1 MPPSTPLSKWDPTGA
16 TTPQPY
22 FPDTP
27 SAGHSPRWALTKKRF
42 SFGSKKWNT
51 VESGNGTPVE
61 SSKDQEDREAAATRA
76 NASDVSLEAP
86 MPNPKQPNPMDAPEE
101 RLPRGEGSPTNSP
114 PMHEIAAK
122 VHADADARA
131 ARAAVRSS
139 TPQSAAAARAR
150 ASPKVKRAEAEEG
163 EAYELEVP
171 PNAKPGSKLKFL
183 IPGTAEAV
191 VIVVPEGAEPGRIIS
206 FSMPGNK
213 DEVVRAELLD
223 EEETEEET
231 YELEVPPNAKPGSKL
246 KFLIPGTAETVVI
259 MMPEG
264 AEPGRIISFSMPRNK
279 DEVVQAQLLEQTQ
292 AATVIQTR
300 VRGKHARRAAR
311 TKIEARSIEL
321 AAASPEKEKDVPKS
335 EALAHAVEAEVALKT
350 APSTMPASS
359 ARAAAEAKKA
369 ELGAAATRAADWA
382 AAAKAVADKAA
393 ATTSPVARPTTPVA
407 RPTTPVEIH
416 QERLAEIAAKKAR
429 DRTAED
435 EREAKHAFLLES
447 ELETK
452 LAADLDEL
460 TNREQAAQHALA
472 ETEATEAAV
481 ASALGK
487 VRLSKAEIALFD
499 EKALSLQQVSA
510 LFAAYQKQCN
520 SCYGALEAAEDN
532 AKVLLAVQNSTK
544 ARLAEELAE
553 SEAKLAK
560 QSTKTRMKKTE
571 LEALADMCTVAEERP
586 SEVLLHATCEA
597 ATQEMKLQ
605 MATLAT
611 QLRVDEHARQQ
622 ESVSEMAR
630 VLSGQQKRA
639 EATQLIVQLINSKLD
654 KDAEHIGR
662 LHEQIE
668 ALELAETHAALHATL
683 VNAGFATDVLA
694 ATELKAVQ
702 ERALTRAAPPK
713 LGTPG
718 VAPEETNLNAAFQLA
733 PEAEGGQPTRE
744 ALLAEM
750 GLVVGAQCGATA
762 RCLRDLEQWQ
772 AQFQADA
779 EVASAQ
785 RKNQL
790 IAASAEKTALEVSKA
805 EREAYVAKK
814 EAQLKVE
821 RAEASATAKVIHV
834 MHGCIR
840 MLEEEIAACNAY
852 QSKCQSASDAAKAE
866 KASAVGVLEGL
877 QLKHKGYQRQGHAVL
892 ESEVKV
898 QEQYTKYARG
908 LSAQLEV
915 LRVEIASHPLSSEF
929 EWKGEGTAPSKTGAQ
944 LLAQHKVESTRW
956 LAELQARRGLVAS
969 KLDELR
975 SRLSDAEKHAA
986 QESKSLAELRAQQV
1000 TVLYDL
1006 EQYAEQLEAKS
1017 PRAAAITSPR
1027 RSPRR
1032 AIVATMAFPS
1042 AKKPSSVG
1050 SIFVGRAQI
1059 APSDSELLEATP
1071 KPVEQHVSPYSA
1083 QERFLRAKEQ
1093 KILAEEENPDY
1104 NPDLA
1109 PTPPPGTPARE
1120 LSFPKYTSPRGDAPT
1135 PPANKAPSP
1144 PPRGVGSPASV
1155 ATATG
1160 RKLDSPMKS
1169 PRGNLGTS

>member
-1 MPPSTPLSKWDPTGA
+1 MIPVKRRMPSVSKWDPTGA
-16 TTPQPY
+16 TTSQPS
-22 FPDTP
+22 FPFTP

-42 SFGSKKWNT
+42 SFGSKKWNI
-51 VESGNGTPVE
+51 VEGGNGSPAE
-61 SSKDQEDREAAATRA
+61 SSKDQEDREGATTPRA
-76 NASDVSLEAP
+76 NAPNVSLEAP
-86 MPNPKQPNPMDAPEE
+86 MPKPKEPNQMDVHEE
-101 RLPRGEGSPTNSP
+101 RLPRSEGSPTNSP

-131 ARAAVRSS
+131 ARAAIRSS
-139 TPQSAAAARAR
+139 TPQSAASARAR

-171 PNAKPGSKLKFL
+171 QDAKPGSKLKF
-183 IPGTAEAV
+183 
-191 VIVVPEGAEPGRIIS
+191 S
-206 FSMPGNK
+206 
-213 DEVVRAELLD
+213 
-223 EEETEEET
+223 
-231 YELEVPPNAKPGSKL
+231 
-246 KFLIPGTAETVVI
+246 IPGTAETVVI
-259 MMPEG
+259 MVPEG

-321 AAASPEKEKDVPKS
+321 AAASPEKEKADVPKSIELAAASPEKEKADVPKS
-335 EALAHAVEAEVALKT
+335 EALTQAVQAEVALKT
-350 APSTMPASS
+350 AQTTMPASS

-382 AAAKAVADKAA
+382 AADKAVADKAVADKAA
-393 ATTSPVARPTTPVA
+393 AVTSPVA

-429 DRTAED
+429 DRAAED
-435 EREAKHAFLLES
+435 EHEAKHAFLLES

-472 ETEATEAAV
+472 ETESTEAAV

-487 VRLSKAEIALFD
+487 VRLSKAEIASFD

-510 LFAAYQKQCN
+510 LFAAYQTQCN

-532 AKVLLAVQNSTK
+532 AKVLLAVQISTK

-560 QSTKTRMKKTE
+560 QSTKTRMKQTE
-571 LEALADMCTVAEERP
+571 LEALADMCKVAEERP
-586 SEVLLHATCEA
+586 AEVLLHATSEVA
-597 ATQEMKLQ
+597 MQELKLQ

-611 QLRVDEHARQQ
+611 QLRVVEHARQQ
-622 ESVSEMAR
+622 ESVSEMVR

-639 EATQLIVQLINSKLD
+639 EATQLIVQLIKSKLD

-683 VNAGFATDVLA
+683 VNAGFDTDVLA

-718 VAPEETNLNAAFQLA
+718 VAPEETTLNAAFQLA
-733 PEAEGGQPTRE
+733 PEAEGGQPTRK

-750 GLVVGAQCGATA
+750 ELVVGAQSGATA
-762 RCLRDLEQWQ
+762 RCLRDLELWQ

-779 EVASAQ
+779 EAASAQ
-785 RKNQL
+785 RKNEL

-840 MLEEEIAACNAY
+840 MLEGEIAACNAY

-866 KASAVGVLEGL
+866 EANAAGVLDAL

-908 LSAQLEV
+908 LRTQLEV

-929 EWKGEGTAPSKTGAQ
+929 EWKGEGTAPNKTGAQ

-986 QESKSLAELRAQQV
+986 QESKSLAELRVQQV

-1059 APSDSELLEATP
+1059 APSNSELLEATP
-1071 KPVEQHVSPYSA
+1071 KPVEQNVSPYSA
-1083 QERFLRAKEQ
+1083 QERFLRTKEQ

-1120 LSFPKYTSPRGDAPT
+1120 LSFPKYTSPRGDPPT
-1135 PPANKAPSP
+1135 PPAYKAPSP

-1160 RKLDSPMKS
+1160 RKLDSQMKS
-1169 PRGNLGTS
+1169 PRGNLGTF

>member
-1 MPPSTPLSKWDPTGA
+1 MPSVSKWDPTGA
-16 TTPQPY
+16 TTSQPN
-22 FPDTP
+22 FPFTP
-27 SAGHSPRWALTKKRF
+27 SVGHSPRWALTKKRF
-42 SFGSKKWNT
+42 SFGSKKWNI
-51 VESGNGTPVE
+51 VEGGNGSPAE
-61 SSKDQEDREAAATRA
+61 SSKDKEDREGATTPRA
-76 NASDVSLEAP
+76 NAPNVSLEAP
-86 MPNPKQPNPMDAPEE
+86 MPKPKEPNQMDVHEE
-101 RLPRGEGSPTNSP
+101 RLPRSEGSPTNSP

-131 ARAAVRSS
+131 ARAAIRSS
-139 TPQSAAAARAR
+139 TPQSAASARAR

-171 PNAKPGSKLKFL
+171 QDAKPGSKLKF
-183 IPGTAEAV
+183 
-191 VIVVPEGAEPGRIIS
+191 S
-206 FSMPGNK
+206 
-213 DEVVRAELLD
+213 
-223 EEETEEET
+223 
-231 YELEVPPNAKPGSKL
+231 
-246 KFLIPGTAETVVI
+246 IPGTAETVVI
-259 MMPEG
+259 MVPEG

-321 AAASPEKEKDVPKS
+321 AAASPEKEEADVPKSIELAAASPEKEKADVPKS
-335 EALAHAVEAEVALKT
+335 EALTQAVQAEVALKT

-359 ARAAAEAKKA
+359 ARAAAEVKKA

-382 AAAKAVADKAA
+382 AADKAVADKAA
-393 ATTSPVARPTTPVA
+393 AVKSPVA

-429 DRTAED
+429 DRAAED
-435 EREAKHAFLLES
+435 EHEAKHAFLLES

-472 ETEATEAAV
+472 ETESTEAAV

-487 VRLSKAEIALFD
+487 VRLSKAEIASFD

-510 LFAAYQKQCN
+510 LFAAYQTQCN

-532 AKVLLAVQNSTK
+532 AKVLLAVQISTK

-560 QSTKTRMKKTE
+560 QSTKTRMKQTE
-571 LEALADMCTVAEERP
+571 LEALADMCKVAEERP
-586 SEVLLHATCEA
+586 AEVLLHATSEVA
-597 ATQEMKLQ
+597 MQELKLQ

-611 QLRVDEHARQQ
+611 QLRVVEHARQQ
-622 ESVSEMAR
+622 ESVSEMVR
-630 VLSGQQKRA
+630 VLSGQRKRA
-639 EATQLIVQLINSKLD
+639 EATQLIVQLIKSKLD

-683 VNAGFATDVLA
+683 VNAGFDTDVLA

-718 VAPEETNLNAAFQLA
+718 VAPEETTLNAAFQLA
-733 PEAEGGQPTRE
+733 PEAEGGQPTRK

-750 GLVVGAQCGATA
+750 ELVVGAQSGATA
-762 RCLRDLEQWQ
+762 RCLRDLELWQ

-779 EVASAQ
+779 EAASAQ
-785 RKNQL
+785 RKNEL

-840 MLEEEIAACNAY
+840 MLEGEIAACNAY

-866 KASAVGVLEGL
+866 EANAAGVLDAL

-908 LSAQLEV
+908 LRTQLEV
-915 LRVEIASHPLSSEF
+915 LRVELASHPLSSEF
-929 EWKGEGTAPSKTGAQ
+929 EWKGEGTAPNKTGAQ

-986 QESKSLAELRAQQV
+986 QESKSLAELRVQQV

-1059 APSDSELLEATP
+1059 APSNSELLEATP
-1071 KPVEQHVSPYSA
+1071 KPVEQNVSPYSA
-1083 QERFLRAKEQ
+1083 QERFLRTKEQ

-1120 LSFPKYTSPRGDAPT
+1120 LSFPQYTSPRGDPPT
-1135 PPANKAPSP
+1135 PPAYKAPSP

-1160 RKLDSPMKS
+1160 RKLDSQMKS
-1169 PRGNLGTS
+1169 PRGNLGTF

>member
-1 MPPSTPLSKWDPTGA
+1 MIPVKRRMPSVSKWDPTGA
-16 TTPQPY
+16 TTSQPN
-22 FPDTP
+22 FPFTP
-27 SAGHSPRWALTKKRF
+27 SVGHSPRWALTKKRF
-42 SFGSKKWNT
+42 SFGSKKWNI
-51 VESGNGTPVE
+51 VEGGNGSPAE
-61 SSKDQEDREAAATRA
+61 SSKDKEDREGATTPRA
-76 NASDVSLEAP
+76 NAPNVSLEAP
-86 MPNPKQPNPMDAPEE
+86 MPKPKEPNQMDVHEE
-101 RLPRGEGSPTNSP
+101 RLPRSEGSPTNSP

-131 ARAAVRSS
+131 ARAAIRSS
-139 TPQSAAAARAR
+139 TPQSAASARAR

-171 PNAKPGSKLKFL
+171 QDAKPGSKLKF
-183 IPGTAEAV
+183 
-191 VIVVPEGAEPGRIIS
+191 S
-206 FSMPGNK
+206 
-213 DEVVRAELLD
+213 
-223 EEETEEET
+223 
-231 YELEVPPNAKPGSKL
+231 
-246 KFLIPGTAETVVI
+246 IPGTAETVVI
-259 MMPEG
+259 MVPEG

-321 AAASPEKEKDVPKS
+321 AAASPEKEEADVPKSIELAAASPEKEKADVPKS
-335 EALAHAVEAEVALKT
+335 EALTQAVQAEVALKT

-382 AAAKAVADKAA
+382 AADKAVADKAA
-393 ATTSPVARPTTPVA
+393 AVKSPVA

-429 DRTAED
+429 DRAAED
-435 EREAKHAFLLES
+435 EHEAKHAFLLES

-472 ETEATEAAV
+472 ETESTEAAV

-487 VRLSKAEIALFD
+487 VRLSKAEIASFD

-510 LFAAYQKQCN
+510 LFAAYQTQCN

-532 AKVLLAVQNSTK
+532 AKVLLAVQISTK

-560 QSTKTRMKKTE
+560 QSTKTRMKQTE
-571 LEALADMCTVAEERP
+571 LEALADMCKVAEERP
-586 SEVLLHATCEA
+586 AEVLLHATSEVA
-597 ATQEMKLQ
+597 MQELKLQ

-611 QLRVDEHARQQ
+611 QLRVVEHARQQ
-622 ESVSEMAR
+622 ESVSEMVR

-639 EATQLIVQLINSKLD
+639 EATQLIVQLIKSKLD

-683 VNAGFATDVLA
+683 VNAGFDTDVLA

-718 VAPEETNLNAAFQLA
+718 VAPEETTLNAAFQLA
-733 PEAEGGQPTRE
+733 PEAEGGQPTRK

-750 GLVVGAQCGATA
+750 ELVVGAQSGATA
-762 RCLRDLEQWQ
+762 RCLRDLELWQ

-779 EVASAQ
+779 EAASAQ
-785 RKNQL
+785 RKNEL

-840 MLEEEIAACNAY
+840 MLEGEIAACNAY

-866 KASAVGVLEGL
+866 EANAAGVLDAL

-908 LSAQLEV
+908 LRTQLEV
-915 LRVEIASHPLSSEF
+915 LRVELASHPLSSEF
-929 EWKGEGTAPSKTGAQ
+929 EWKGEGTAPNKTGAQ

-986 QESKSLAELRAQQV
+986 QESKSLAELRVQQV

-1059 APSDSELLEATP
+1059 APSNSELLEATP
-1071 KPVEQHVSPYSA
+1071 KPVEQNVSPYSA
-1083 QERFLRAKEQ
+1083 QERFLRTKEQ

-1120 LSFPKYTSPRGDAPT
+1120 LSFPQYTSPRGDPPT
-1135 PPANKAPSP
+1135 PPAYKAPSP

-1160 RKLDSPMKS
+1160 RKLDSQMKS
-1169 PRGNLGTS
+1169 PRGNLGTF

>member
-1 MPPSTPLSKWDPTGA
+1 MIPVKRRMPSVSKWDPTGA
-16 TTPQPY
+16 TTSQPS
-22 FPDTP
+22 FPFTP

-42 SFGSKKWNT
+42 SFGSKKWNI
-51 VESGNGTPVE
+51 VEGGNGSPAE
-61 SSKDQEDREAAATRA
+61 SSKDQEDREGATTPRA
-76 NASDVSLEAP
+76 NAPNVSLEAP
-86 MPNPKQPNPMDAPEE
+86 MPKPKEPNQMDVHEE
-101 RLPRGEGSPTNSP
+101 RLPRSEGSPTNSP

-131 ARAAVRSS
+131 ARAAIRSS
-139 TPQSAAAARAR
+139 TPQSAASARAR

-171 PNAKPGSKLKFL
+171 QDAKPGSKLKF
-183 IPGTAEAV
+183 
-191 VIVVPEGAEPGRIIS
+191 S
-206 FSMPGNK
+206 
-213 DEVVRAELLD
+213 
-223 EEETEEET
+223 
-231 YELEVPPNAKPGSKL
+231 
-246 KFLIPGTAETVVI
+246 IPGTAETVVI
-259 MMPEG
+259 MVPEG

-321 AAASPEKEKDVPKS
+321 AAASPEKEKADVPKS
-335 EALAHAVEAEVALKT
+335 EALTQAVQAEVALKT

-382 AAAKAVADKAA
+382 AADKAVADKAVADKAA
-393 ATTSPVARPTTPVA
+393 AVTSPVA

-429 DRTAED
+429 DRAAED
-435 EREAKHAFLLES
+435 EHEAKHAFLLES

-472 ETEATEAAV
+472 ETESTEAAV

-487 VRLSKAEIALFD
+487 VRLSKAEIASFD

-510 LFAAYQKQCN
+510 LFAAYQTQCN

-532 AKVLLAVQNSTK
+532 AKVLLAVQISTK

-560 QSTKTRMKKTE
+560 QSTKTRMKQTE
-571 LEALADMCTVAEERP
+571 LEALADMCKVAEERP
-586 SEVLLHATCEA
+586 AEVLLHATSEVA
-597 ATQEMKLQ
+597 MQELKLQ

-611 QLRVDEHARQQ
+611 QLRVVEHARQQ
-622 ESVSEMAR
+622 ESVSEMVR

-639 EATQLIVQLINSKLD
+639 EATQLIVQLIKSKLD

-683 VNAGFATDVLA
+683 VNAGFDTDVLA

-718 VAPEETNLNAAFQLA
+718 VAPEETTLNAAFQLA
-733 PEAEGGQPTRE
+733 PEAEGGQPTRK

-750 GLVVGAQCGATA
+750 ELVVGAQSGATA
-762 RCLRDLEQWQ
+762 RCLRDLELWQ

-779 EVASAQ
+779 EAASAQ
-785 RKNQL
+785 RKNEL

-840 MLEEEIAACNAY
+840 MLEGEIAACNAY

-866 KASAVGVLEGL
+866 EANAAGVLDAL

-908 LSAQLEV
+908 LRTQLEV

-929 EWKGEGTAPSKTGAQ
+929 EWKGEGTAPNKTGAQ

-986 QESKSLAELRAQQV
+986 QESKSLAELRVQQV

-1059 APSDSELLEATP
+1059 APSNSELLEATP
-1071 KPVEQHVSPYSA
+1071 KPVEQNVSPYSA
-1083 QERFLRAKEQ
+1083 QERFLRTKEQ

-1120 LSFPKYTSPRGDAPT
+1120 LSFPKYTSPRGDPPT
-1135 PPANKAPSP
+1135 PPAYKAPSP

-1160 RKLDSPMKS
+1160 RKLDSQMKS
-1169 PRGNLGTS
+1169 PRGNLGTF

>member
-1 MPPSTPLSKWDPTGA
+1 MIPVKRRMPSVSKWDPTGA
-16 TTPQPY
+16 TTSQPS
-22 FPDTP
+22 FPFTP

-42 SFGSKKWNT
+42 SFGSKKWNI
-51 VESGNGTPVE
+51 VEGGNGSPAE
-61 SSKDQEDREAAATRA
+61 SSKDQEDREGATTPRA
-76 NASDVSLEAP
+76 NAPNVSLEAP
-86 MPNPKQPNPMDAPEE
+86 MPKPKEPNQMDVHEE
-101 RLPRGEGSPTNSP
+101 RLPRSEGSPTNSP

-131 ARAAVRSS
+131 ARAAIRSS
-139 TPQSAAAARAR
+139 TPQSAASARAR

-171 PNAKPGSKLKFL
+171 QDAKPGSKLKF
-183 IPGTAEAV
+183 
-191 VIVVPEGAEPGRIIS
+191 S
-206 FSMPGNK
+206 
-213 DEVVRAELLD
+213 
-223 EEETEEET
+223 
-231 YELEVPPNAKPGSKL
+231 
-246 KFLIPGTAETVVI
+246 IPGTAETVVI
-259 MMPEG
+259 MVPEG

-321 AAASPEKEKDVPKS
+321 AAASPEKEKADVPKSIELAAASPEKEKADVPKS
-335 EALAHAVEAEVALKT
+335 EALTQAVQAEVALKT

-382 AAAKAVADKAA
+382 AADKAVADKAA
-393 ATTSPVARPTTPVA
+393 AVTSPVA

-429 DRTAED
+429 DRAAED
-435 EREAKHAFLLES
+435 EHEAKHAFLLES

-472 ETEATEAAV
+472 ETESTEAAV

-487 VRLSKAEIALFD
+487 VRLSKAEIASFD

-510 LFAAYQKQCN
+510 LFAAYQTQCN

-532 AKVLLAVQNSTK
+532 AKVLLAVQISTK

-560 QSTKTRMKKTE
+560 QSTKTRMKQTE
-571 LEALADMCTVAEERP
+571 LEALADMCKVAEERP
-586 SEVLLHATCEA
+586 AEVLLHATSEVA
-597 ATQEMKLQ
+597 MQELKLQ

-611 QLRVDEHARQQ
+611 QLRVVEHARQQ
-622 ESVSEMAR
+622 ESVSEMVR

-639 EATQLIVQLINSKLD
+639 EATQLIVQLIKSKLD

-683 VNAGFATDVLA
+683 VNAGFDTDVLA

-718 VAPEETNLNAAFQLA
+718 VAPEETTLNAAFQLA
-733 PEAEGGQPTRE
+733 PEAEGGQPTRK

-750 GLVVGAQCGATA
+750 ELVVGAQSGATA
-762 RCLRDLEQWQ
+762 RCLRDLELWQ

-779 EVASAQ
+779 EAASAQ
-785 RKNQL
+785 RKNEL

-840 MLEEEIAACNAY
+840 MLEGEIAACNAY

-866 KASAVGVLEGL
+866 EANAAGVLDAL

-908 LSAQLEV
+908 LRTQLEV

-929 EWKGEGTAPSKTGAQ
+929 EWKGEGTAPNKTGAQ

-986 QESKSLAELRAQQV
+986 QESKSLAELRVQQV

-1059 APSDSELLEATP
+1059 APSNSELLEATP
-1071 KPVEQHVSPYSA
+1071 KPVEQNVSPYSA
-1083 QERFLRAKEQ
+1083 QERFLRTKEQ

-1120 LSFPKYTSPRGDAPT
+1120 LSFPKYTSPRGDPPT
-1135 PPANKAPSP
+1135 PPAYKAPSP

-1160 RKLDSPMKS
+1160 RKLDSQMKS
-1169 PRGNLGTS
+1169 PRGNLGTF

>member
-1 MPPSTPLSKWDPTGA
+1 MPSVSKWDPTGA
-16 TTPQPY
+16 TTSQPS
-22 FPDTP
+22 FPFTP

-42 SFGSKKWNT
+42 SFGSKKWNI
-51 VESGNGTPVE
+51 VEGGNGSPAE
-61 SSKDQEDREAAATRA
+61 SSKDKEDREGATTPRA
-76 NASDVSLEAP
+76 NAPNVSLEAP
-86 MPNPKQPNPMDAPEE
+86 MPKPKEPNQMDVHEE
-101 RLPRGEGSPTNSP
+101 RLPRSEGSPTNSP

-131 ARAAVRSS
+131 ARAAIRSS
-139 TPQSAAAARAR
+139 TPQSAASARAR

-171 PNAKPGSKLKFL
+171 QDAKPGSKLKF
-183 IPGTAEAV
+183 
-191 VIVVPEGAEPGRIIS
+191 S
-206 FSMPGNK
+206 
-213 DEVVRAELLD
+213 
-223 EEETEEET
+223 
-231 YELEVPPNAKPGSKL
+231 
-246 KFLIPGTAETVVI
+246 IPGTAETVVI
-259 MMPEG
+259 MVPEG

-321 AAASPEKEKDVPKS
+321 AAASPEKEKADVPKS
-335 EALAHAVEAEVALKT
+335 EALTQAVQAEVALKT

-382 AAAKAVADKAA
+382 AADKAVADKAA
-393 ATTSPVARPTTPVA
+393 AVTSPVA

-429 DRTAED
+429 DRAAED
-435 EREAKHAFLLES
+435 EHEAKHAFLLES

-472 ETEATEAAV
+472 ETESTEAAV

-487 VRLSKAEIALFD
+487 VRLSKAEIASFD

-510 LFAAYQKQCN
+510 LFAAYQTQCN

-532 AKVLLAVQNSTK
+532 AKVLLAVQISTK

-560 QSTKTRMKKTE
+560 QSTKTRMKQTE
-571 LEALADMCTVAEERP
+571 LEALADMCKVAEERP
-586 SEVLLHATCEA
+586 AEVLLHATSEVA
-597 ATQEMKLQ
+597 MQELKLQ

-611 QLRVDEHARQQ
+611 QLRVVEHARQQ
-622 ESVSEMAR
+622 ESVSEMVR

-639 EATQLIVQLINSKLD
+639 EATQLIVQLIKSKLD

-683 VNAGFATDVLA
+683 VNAGFDTDVLA

-718 VAPEETNLNAAFQLA
+718 VAPEETTLNAAFQLA
-733 PEAEGGQPTRE
+733 PEAEGGQPTRK

-750 GLVVGAQCGATA
+750 ELVVGAQSGATA
-762 RCLRDLEQWQ
+762 RCLRDLELWQ

-779 EVASAQ
+779 EAASAQ
-785 RKNQL
+785 RKNEL

-840 MLEEEIAACNAY
+840 MLEGEIAACNAY

-866 KASAVGVLEGL
+866 EANAAGVLDAL

-908 LSAQLEV
+908 LRTQLEV

-929 EWKGEGTAPSKTGAQ
+929 EWKGEGTAPNKTGAQ

-986 QESKSLAELRAQQV
+986 QESKSLAELRVQQV

-1059 APSDSELLEATP
+1059 APSNSELLEATP
-1071 KPVEQHVSPYSA
+1071 KPVEQNVSPYSA
-1083 QERFLRAKEQ
+1083 QERFLRTKEQ

-1120 LSFPKYTSPRGDAPT
+1120 LSFPKYTSPRGDPPT
-1135 PPANKAPSP
+1135 PPAYKAPSP

-1160 RKLDSPMKS
+1160 RKLDSQM
-1169 PRGNLGTS
+1169 

>member
-1 MPPSTPLSKWDPTGA
+1 MIPVKRRMPSVSKWDPTGA
-16 TTPQPY
+16 TTSQPS
-22 FPDTP
+22 FPFTP

-42 SFGSKKWNT
+42 SFGSKKWNI
-51 VESGNGTPVE
+51 VEGGNGSPAE
-61 SSKDQEDREAAATRA
+61 SSKDQEDREGATTPRA
-76 NASDVSLEAP
+76 NAPNVSLEAP
-86 MPNPKQPNPMDAPEE
+86 MPKPKEPNQMDVHEE
-101 RLPRGEGSPTNSP
+101 RLPRSEGSPTNSP

-131 ARAAVRSS
+131 ARAAIRSS
-139 TPQSAAAARAR
+139 TPQSAASARAR

-171 PNAKPGSKLKFL
+171 QDAKPGSKLKF
-183 IPGTAEAV
+183 
-191 VIVVPEGAEPGRIIS
+191 S
-206 FSMPGNK
+206 
-213 DEVVRAELLD
+213 
-223 EEETEEET
+223 
-231 YELEVPPNAKPGSKL
+231 
-246 KFLIPGTAETVVI
+246 IPGTAETVVI
-259 MMPEG
+259 MVPEG

-321 AAASPEKEKDVPKS
+321 AAASPEKEKADVPKS
-335 EALAHAVEAEVALKT
+335 EALTQAVQAEVALKT
-350 APSTMPASS
+350 AQTTMPASS

-382 AAAKAVADKAA
+382 AADKAVADKAVADKAA
-393 ATTSPVARPTTPVA
+393 AVTSPVA

-429 DRTAED
+429 DRAAED
-435 EREAKHAFLLES
+435 EHEAKHAFLLES

-472 ETEATEAAV
+472 ETESTEAAV

-487 VRLSKAEIALFD
+487 VRLSKAEIASFD

-510 LFAAYQKQCN
+510 LFAAYQTQCN

-532 AKVLLAVQNSTK
+532 AKVLLAVQISTK

-560 QSTKTRMKKTE
+560 QSTKTRMKQTE
-571 LEALADMCTVAEERP
+571 LEALADMCKVAEERP
-586 SEVLLHATCEA
+586 AEVLLHATSEVA
-597 ATQEMKLQ
+597 MQELKLQ

-611 QLRVDEHARQQ
+611 QLRVVEHARQQ
-622 ESVSEMAR
+622 ESVSEMVR

-639 EATQLIVQLINSKLD
+639 EATQLIVQLIKSKLD

-683 VNAGFATDVLA
+683 VNAGFDTDVLA

-718 VAPEETNLNAAFQLA
+718 VAPEETTLNAAFQLA
-733 PEAEGGQPTRE
+733 PEAEGGQPTRK

-750 GLVVGAQCGATA
+750 ELVVGAQSGATA
-762 RCLRDLEQWQ
+762 RCLRDLELWQ

-779 EVASAQ
+779 EAASAQ
-785 RKNQL
+785 RKNEL

-840 MLEEEIAACNAY
+840 MLEGEIAACNAY

-866 KASAVGVLEGL
+866 EANAAGVLDAL

-908 LSAQLEV
+908 LRTQLEV

-929 EWKGEGTAPSKTGAQ
+929 EWKGEGTAPNKTGAQ

-986 QESKSLAELRAQQV
+986 QESKSLAELRVQQV

-1059 APSDSELLEATP
+1059 APSNSELLEATP
-1071 KPVEQHVSPYSA
+1071 KPVEQNVSPYSA
-1083 QERFLRAKEQ
+1083 QERFLRTKEQ

-1120 LSFPKYTSPRGDAPT
+1120 LSFPKYTSPRGDPPT
-1135 PPANKAPSP
+1135 PPAYKAPSP

-1160 RKLDSPMKS
+1160 RKLDSQMKS
-1169 PRGNLGTS
+1169 PRGNLGTF

>member
-1 MPPSTPLSKWDPTGA
+1 MPSVSKWDPTGA
-16 TTPQPY
+16 TTSQPS
-22 FPDTP
+22 FPFTP

-42 SFGSKKWNT
+42 SFGSKKWNI
-51 VESGNGTPVE
+51 VEGGNGSPAE
-61 SSKDQEDREAAATRA
+61 SSKDQEDREGATTPRA
-76 NASDVSLEAP
+76 NAPNVSLEAP
-86 MPNPKQPNPMDAPEE
+86 MPKPKEPNQMDVHEE
-101 RLPRGEGSPTNSP
+101 RLPRSEGSPTNSP

-131 ARAAVRSS
+131 ARAAIRSS
-139 TPQSAAAARAR
+139 TPQSAASARAR

-171 PNAKPGSKLKFL
+171 QDAKPGSKLKF
-183 IPGTAEAV
+183 
-191 VIVVPEGAEPGRIIS
+191 S
-206 FSMPGNK
+206 
-213 DEVVRAELLD
+213 
-223 EEETEEET
+223 
-231 YELEVPPNAKPGSKL
+231 
-246 KFLIPGTAETVVI
+246 IPGTAETVVI
-259 MMPEG
+259 MVPEG

-321 AAASPEKEKDVPKS
+321 AAASPEKEKADVPKS
-335 EALAHAVEAEVALKT
+335 EALTQAVQAEVALKT

-382 AAAKAVADKAA
+382 AADKAVADKAVADKAA
-393 ATTSPVARPTTPVA
+393 AVTSPVA

-429 DRTAED
+429 DRAAED
-435 EREAKHAFLLES
+435 EHEAKHAFLLES

-472 ETEATEAAV
+472 ETESTEAAV

-487 VRLSKAEIALFD
+487 VRLSKAEIASFD

-510 LFAAYQKQCN
+510 LFAAYQTQCN

-532 AKVLLAVQNSTK
+532 AKVLLAVQISTK

-560 QSTKTRMKKTE
+560 QSTKTRMKQTE
-571 LEALADMCTVAEERP
+571 LEALADMCKVAEERP
-586 SEVLLHATCEA
+586 AEVLLHATSEVA
-597 ATQEMKLQ
+597 MQELKLQ

-611 QLRVDEHARQQ
+611 QLRVVEHARQQ
-622 ESVSEMAR
+622 ESVSEMVR

-639 EATQLIVQLINSKLD
+639 EATQLIVQLIKSKLD

-683 VNAGFATDVLA
+683 VNAGFDTDVLA

-718 VAPEETNLNAAFQLA
+718 VAPEETTLNAAFQLA
-733 PEAEGGQPTRE
+733 PEAEGGQPTRK

-750 GLVVGAQCGATA
+750 ELVVGAQSGATA
-762 RCLRDLEQWQ
+762 RCLRDLELWQ

-779 EVASAQ
+779 EAASAQ
-785 RKNQL
+785 RKNEL

-840 MLEEEIAACNAY
+840 MLEGEIAACNAY

-866 KASAVGVLEGL
+866 EANAAGVLDAL

-908 LSAQLEV
+908 LRTQLEV

-929 EWKGEGTAPSKTGAQ
+929 EWKGEGTAPNKTGAQ

-986 QESKSLAELRAQQV
+986 QESKSLAELRVQQV

-1059 APSDSELLEATP
+1059 APSNSELLEATP
-1071 KPVEQHVSPYSA
+1071 KPVEQNVSPYSA
-1083 QERFLRAKEQ
+1083 QERFLRTKEQ

-1120 LSFPKYTSPRGDAPT
+1120 LSFPKYTSPRGDPPT
-1135 PPANKAPSP
+1135 PPAYKAPSP

-1160 RKLDSPMKS
+1160 RKLDSQMKS
-1169 PRGNLGTS
+1169 PRGNLGTF